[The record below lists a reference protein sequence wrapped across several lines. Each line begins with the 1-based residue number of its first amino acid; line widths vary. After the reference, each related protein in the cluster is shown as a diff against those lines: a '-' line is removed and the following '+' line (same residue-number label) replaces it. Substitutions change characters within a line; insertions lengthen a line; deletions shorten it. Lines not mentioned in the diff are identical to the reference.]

1 VVTSPTGG
9 HLRCRQD
16 RTSRFLIVVTDG
28 GRGVVGG
35 QKIRVAW
42 GELLSILRSARAA
55 MRDPGTDDSSGV

>member
-1 VVTSPTGG
+1 MRG
-9 HLRCRQD
+9 RCD
-16 RTSRFLIVVTDG
+16 VTDG

-35 QKIRVAW
+35 QKIRVTW